1 MVCCSIDTPLTLG
14 FYRYF
19 IMALFYD
26 VRQIA
31 VRGDRTMYLH
41 YLAFWHGLILHL
53 SFNSP
58 KHKDIYLH

>member
-19 IMALFYD
+19 IMALFFD

-31 VRGDRTMYLH
+31 VRGDVRCTCIILPFDMGLYYTYLS
-41 YLAFWHGLILHL
+41 IP
-53 SFNSP
+53 P